1 MVSSRRKWCRVE
13 VLVTERCAIKIT
25 QDVCRELWCL
35 SGSWATPAH
44 PALEG
49 SSCGNRGQKC
59 FQGTCTSQDQQI
71 SATKRRSVP
80 SNQVAASGT
89 NRNPNNNQNSNQYSQ
104 NSNQYNQNNNQYN
117 QMRRPGGI
125 RFGPFGPFI
134 PGRKRGRSEDDSPAI
149 PIERKESPEQAL
161 PPEASGLT
169 STSETEK
176 PFLYHF
182 KGLVKAII
190 PEANSFFNL
199 FSFHS

>member
-1 MVSSRRKWCRVE
+1 M
-13 VLVTERCAIKIT
+13 TEKPAIQIT

-59 FQGTCTSQDQQI
+59 FQGTCTSHDQQT

-80 SNQVAASGT
+80 SNQVAVSGA
-89 NRNPNNNQNSNQYSQ
+89 NRNPNN
-104 NSNQYNQNNNQYN
+104 NQNNNQYN

-134 PGRKRGRSEDDSPAI
+134 PGRKRGRSEDDSSAV
-149 PIERKESPEQAL
+149 PIEPKESSEET
-161 PPEASGLT
+161 PPAEASGLT

-176 PFLYHF
+176 PFLYHL

-190 PEANSFFNL
+190 PQANSFFNL